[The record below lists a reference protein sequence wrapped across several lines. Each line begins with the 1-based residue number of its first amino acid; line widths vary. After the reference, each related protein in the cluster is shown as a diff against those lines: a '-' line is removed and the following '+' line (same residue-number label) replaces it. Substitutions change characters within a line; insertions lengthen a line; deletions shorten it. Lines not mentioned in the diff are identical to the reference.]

1 MSNQAPVVDRIRII
15 PRPDDFLDRNV
26 GSSGEVFFDGQ
37 AKTLRL
43 FDGKIKGGVTVYTS
57 ENLAREIY
65 QSGIA
70 SITREITVDVDPEA
84 VYSQAFYIDGEA
96 NPGITLVRGYSY
108 IFDQSDNSNI
118 SFNSAIHP
126 FIIKNGSDYYTQGV
140 TYVLGDNPVSAET
153 YISKFNSYTE
163 RKTIFSVSS
172 STSSGLTYDGGVNS
186 NMGNTITLADP
197 GTGTGAASSG
207 ASIDVSDTA
216 PVSPESG
223 NIWYNSTN
231 GRLYVYV
238 EDTDSSQWV
247 QPSVPIPDTSAFKNI
262 AFNDS
267 TQFSASGDDTLTLK
281 DGFGIEIT
289 SDAIEKSLTIAIPS
303 SYEPILR
310 VSDGTVGQVLTT
322 DGAGNYTFQ
331 DTASGSNQ
339 GLDTTDDVVFNSVS
353 ADTFTNT
360 GVGAAD
366 ITSASTL
373 TLTAPDGVIVS
384 QGPFRLPSFTTVDKD
399 GLAAVNGDMVYDT
412 DLNKA
417 QVYENGAWVSL
428 V

>member
-1 MSNQAPVVDRIRII
+1 
-15 PRPDDFLDRNV
+15 
-26 GSSGEVFFDGQ
+26 
-37 AKTLRL
+37 
-43 FDGKIKGGVTVYTS
+43 
-57 ENLAREIY
+57 
-65 QSGIA
+65 
-70 SITREITVDVDPEA
+70 
-84 VYSQAFYIDGEA
+84 
-96 NPGITLVRGYSY
+96 
-108 IFDQSDNSNI
+108 
-118 SFNSAIHP
+118 
-126 FIIKNGSDYYTQGV
+126 
-140 TYVLGDNPVSAET
+140 
-153 YISKFNSYTE
+153 
-163 RKTIFSVSS
+163 
-172 STSSGLTYDGGVNS
+172 
-186 NMGNTITLADP
+186 MGNTITLADP

>member
-1 MSNQAPVVDRIRII
+1 MKVGAEAAVRWNRGQAE
-15 PRPDDFLDRNV
+15 
-26 GSSGEVFFDGQ
+26 EVFQ
-37 AKTLRL
+37 AQRDAHKTVVFHFGYRDEGVGFTQRGRQLIL
-43 FDGKIKGGVTVYTS
+43 GKHQAAARHFVALKGW
-57 ENLAREIY
+57 
-65 QSGIA
+65 
-70 SITREITVDVDPEA
+70 ITRLDVVHP
-84 VYSQAFYIDGEA
+84 I
-96 NPGITLVRGYSY
+96 LV
-108 IFDQSDNSNI
+108 
-118 SFNSAIHP
+118 
-126 FIIKNGSDYYTQGV
+126 
-140 TYVLGDNPVSAET
+140 E
-153 YISKFNSYTE
+153 
-163 RKTIFSVSS
+163 
-172 STSSGLTYDGGVNS
+172 
-186 NMGNTITLADP
+186 
-197 GTGTGAASSG
+197 
-207 ASIDVSDTA
+207 
-216 PVSPESG
+216 
-223 NIWYNSTN
+223 
-231 GRLYVYV
+231 
-238 EDTDSSQWV
+238 
-247 QPSVPIPDTSAFKNI
+247 
-262 AFNDS
+262 
-267 TQFSASGDDTLTLK
+267 